1 MTHGPVKCGFGSWI
15 GGNGSVD
22 SRNLTPGRFAFG
34 GHFDTG
40 MTTGL
45 SSCWRRR
52 SWSSASWR
60 WRWSR
65 SPWSR
70 SWSWRTWGWSGQSEK
85 GKKTYVKLF
94 KICIAFTIFF
104 QGYLHHHSVWR
115 NKIWLSTTAF
125 LNVFDLSMRTLHC
138 SMYQIFFSCEKFV
151 KLLKFQRTVQSQFYW
166 LEIFLKFRK
175 SQHYCAVSSSH
186 IELKIENIA

>member
-1 MTHGPVKCGFGSWI
+1 MDRLNADLDRGSAEMDRLIAGIWRPGDLRLVDILTLVWPPVWVVVD
-15 GGNGSVD
+15 GGGAGLLRVGDGDGLDLLGVEVD
-22 SRNLTPGRFAFG
+22 LEELGDGAANLKREKKLMWNYSKFALHLQF
-34 GHFDTG
+34 
-40 MTTGL
+40 
-45 SSCWRRR
+45 
-52 SWSSASWR
+52 
-60 WRWSR
+60 
-65 SPWSR
+65 
-70 SWSWRTWGWSGQSEK
+70 
-85 GKKTYVKLF
+85 
-94 KICIAFTIFF
+94 FF
-104 QGYLHHHSVWR
+104 QGYLHQHSVWR

-125 LNVFDLSMRTLHC
+125 LNVFDLSMRTLYC